1 MLTKRKNGIITK
13 TGLLSA
19 LVVLSTVAV
28 LTTLVMASEGGAVT
42 LAHALMTQRP
52 PIGPGPG
59 HDPVPIPMPCNLAIR
74 CSH

>member
-19 LVVLSTVAV
+19 LVVLSTVAI
-28 LTTLVMASEGGAVT
+28 LTTLVMASEGGSVT
-42 LAHALMTQRP
+42 SAHALMTRP
-52 PIGPGPG
+52 PIITG